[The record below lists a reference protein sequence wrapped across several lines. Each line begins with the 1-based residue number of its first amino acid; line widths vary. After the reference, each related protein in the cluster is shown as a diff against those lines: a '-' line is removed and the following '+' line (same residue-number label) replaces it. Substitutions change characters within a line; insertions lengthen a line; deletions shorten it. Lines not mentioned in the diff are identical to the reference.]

1 MDETATSNGEV
12 DVAISPAVSTS
23 SNVVARVTKG
33 HVSWWE
39 LPAPRLQASDSEEHI
54 SSVISTNFG
63 LGVDMS
69 VYLSP
74 ARMVIDGL
82 TSEERDNYK
91 AKGIRGLKIP
101 AAWKRWKSMHRQQHA
116 KFINVLYSL
125 APCHA
130 QKVAEA
136 IAADVLTSTTMV
148 DEEVSKNRTMHEI
161 ARAMHVITDT
171 DNISALSKALG
182 RYNRLELD
190 RAHSK
195 LDEAIEVNI
204 CSNFFSCQFHRL
216 HISFFSS
223 LHSLCCTPGIYFWL
237 ETVDNYLQ
245 RPTGLIYCH
254 IYSLF
259 SYNSKPTMHLG
270 SLFACL

>member
-12 DVAISPAVSTS
+12 DVAISPAVSTLC
-23 SNVVARVTKG
+23 NVVARVTKG

-54 SSVISTNFG
+54 SSVISTKFG

-82 TSEERDNYK
+82 TSEGGERQLQG
-91 AKGIRGLKIP
+91 KGNTWGLKIP

-148 DEEVSKNRTMHEI
+148 DEEVSKNRTMHEM

-171 DNISALSKALG
+171 DNIVALSKALD
-182 RYNRLELD
+182 RYNRFELD
-190 RAHSK
+190 RAQSK

-204 CSNFFSCQFHRL
+204 CAICFSCQFHRL
-216 HISFFSS
+216 HI
-223 LHSLCCTPGIYFWL
+223 
-237 ETVDNYLQ
+237 
-245 RPTGLIYCH
+245 
-254 IYSLF
+254 
-259 SYNSKPTMHLG
+259 
-270 SLFACL
+270 